1 MDISEEEFRAKWNMT
16 KEEYEDDLTLASAT
30 ELEKLRTD
38 NEALVTSWE
47 NTMQDNERLGK
58 TIEQLRK
65 VVKYYSDLDKYET
78 DPVTHSREIL
88 KDRGRFAREAMQW
101 M

>member
-1 MDISEEEFRAKWNMT
+1 MNNMNAEEH
-16 KEEYEDDLTLASAT
+16 EDDLTLASAK
-30 ELEKLRTD
+30 EIEKLRTD
-38 NEALVTSWE
+38 NEVLVTSWE

-65 VVKYYSDLDKYET
+65 VVKYYSDLEIYES
-78 DPVTHSREIL
+78 DPITSSREIL
-88 KDRGRFAREAMQW
+88 KDRGRFAREALEW

>member
-1 MDISEEEFRAKWNMT
+1 MDISQEEFMKKWNMT
-16 KEEYEDDLTLASAT
+16 EEEFEDDLTLASAT
-30 ELEKLRTD
+30 ELAKLRTD

-78 DPVTHSREIL
+78 DSVTNSREIL

>member
-1 MDISEEEFRAKWNMT
+1 MDISEEK
-16 KEEYEDDLTLASAT
+16 
-30 ELEKLRTD
+30 KLRTD

-47 NTMQDNERLGK
+47 NAMQDNERLGK

-65 VVKYYSDLDKYET
+65 VVKYYSDLDKYES
-78 DPVTHSREIL
+78 DPVTKTREIL

>member
-1 MDISEEEFRAKWNMT
+1 MDISEEK
-16 KEEYEDDLTLASAT
+16 
-30 ELEKLRTD
+30 KLRTD

-47 NTMQDNERLGK
+47 NAMQDNERLGK

-65 VVKYYSDLDKYET
+65 VVKYYSDLDKYES
-78 DPVTHSREIL
+78 DPVTKTREIL
-88 KDRGRFAREAMQW
+88 KDRGRFSREAMQW